1 LLLLQLELGRGAG
14 EEVAFNALFDFG
26 SLWAF
31 EAFYT
36 LLFFYLKV
44 LTVKHVCESS
54 LLLTG
59 LRFRCYSLA
68 VRQRGVA

>member
-1 LLLLQLELGRGAG
+1 VKKWLSMRCLTSAVYGLSRPI
-14 EEVAFNALFDFG
+14 
-26 SLWAF
+26 
-31 EAFYT
+31 YT
-36 LLFFYLKV
+36 LLFFYLEV

-68 VRQRGVA
+68 VRQRGIA